1 MRHAG
6 EGARIAIDLSGRR
19 LAVTDDGPGIPE
31 AERGR
36 VLDPL
41 YRLDRSRNTAG
52 AGLGLAMVKA
62 IAELREAELALM
74 YSADERG
81 LRIEVR
87 FLQP

>member
-1 MRHAG
+1 M
-6 EGARIAIDLSGRR
+6 
-19 LAVTDDGPGIPE
+19 TDDGPGIPE